1 MSRSSAVLK
10 ALRVRAV
17 LVPFRRPFI
26 AGIGQQ
32 VAKSNC
38 CGFFRPENS
47 KESVILEPAKPM
59 FG

>member
-26 AGIGQQ
+26 AGIGRFDEWPL
-32 VAKSNC
+32 VL
-38 CGFFRPENS
+38 
-47 KESVILEPAKPM
+47 VDLETN
-59 FG
+59 GGIVGRRRLG